1 MAERPMLMPHP
12 VPEAYHGLWQRTH
25 LERDAGSTL
34 TSGREERVF
43 WLQTAH
49 WHCDLRIPVERPDFS
64 GVSSLDACDDG
75 QLAFIAGQDAFC
87 GVTKV
92 EGTICTWLR
101 LHDLR
106 PGTALD
112 VGRVAFRSPDFLVE
126 TGVGES
132 YLEHWER
139 VEGSKGPT
147 GISAGSDGA
156 FVLQAGRFSM
166 RVRPRGPAPRD
177 LDAYG
182 DGGAGPDLPRAHR
195 LWVVSL
201 EISLIADGV
210 AILSTH
216 PWLENLAFEPNGELP
231 PCA

>member
-1 MAERPMLMPHP
+1 MAEWPMLMPRP
-12 VPEAYHGLWQRTH
+12 VPEGYHGLWRRTH
-25 LERDAGSTL
+25 LSRDPASTL
-34 TSGREERVF
+34 TSSREERVF

-49 WHCDLRIPVERPDFS
+49 WHADLRIPVERPDFS
-64 GVSSLDACDDG
+64 GVTSLDACDDG

-106 PGTALD
+106 PGTTLD
-112 VGRVAFRSPDFLVE
+112 VGRMSFRSPDFLVE
-126 TGVGES
+126 TGVGET

-139 VEGSKGPT
+139 VDGSEGPT
-147 GISAGSDGA
+147 GVTNCEDGA
-156 FVLQAGRFSM
+156 ITLRAGHFAM
-166 RVRPRGPAPRD
+166 RVQPRGPAPHD
-177 LDAYG
+177 LDAYRSA
-182 DGGAGPDLPRAHR
+182 DTDAPRAHR
-195 LWVVSL
+195 LWLASL

-216 PWLENLAFEPNGELP
+216 PWLEKQAFESNGEFLA
-231 PCA
+231 CA